1 VIALLAAAA
10 VALSSDA
17 VLTKYETVLK
27 AVHEPRVFT
36 VEYTLLQTGTR
47 TLEQTHRIFRSG
59 GDERDEII
67 AVNGTRTTR
76 PQVRIFRGRRYRY
89 TVSSL
94 APRPAAYD
102 FTFVGTHRNGRHV
115 DYVYDLTAKRP
126 AAFTLTRVTIDGVTF
141 LPGALAFVTRDHD
154 GHGEIHFAKAEK
166 WWVATSVSASASEP
180 GGTAHE
186 RLTFT
191 DWRFPSSLPAGTFG
205 PRPPVAS
212 GVLPP

>member
-1 VIALLAAAA
+1 MIALLAAAA
-10 VALSSDA
+10 VTLSSDA
-17 VLTKYETVLK
+17 VLTKYEAALR

-36 VEYTLLQTGTR
+36 VEYTLLQTGAR

-59 GDERDEII
+59 GDERDEIL

-94 APRPAAYD
+94 SPRPGAYD

-115 DYVYDLTAKRP
+115 DYVYDLMAKRQ
-126 AAFTLTRVTIDGVTF
+126 AAFTLTRVTIDGVNF
-141 LPGALAFVTRDHD
+141 LPATLAFVTRDHG
-154 GHGEIHFAKAEK
+154 GHGEIHFAKAQK
-166 WWVATSVSASASEP
+166 WWVATAVSASASEP

-186 RLTFT
+186 RLTFS
-191 DWRFPSSLPAGTFG
+191 DWRFPPSLPAGTFG
-205 PRPPVAS
+205 SRPPAAS

>member
-10 VALSSDA
+10 LALSPDA
-17 VLTKYETVLK
+17 VLTKYEAALK
-27 AVHEPRVFT
+27 AVHEPRIFT
-36 VEYTLLQTGTR
+36 TEYTLEQTGTR

-59 GDERDEII
+59 NNERDETI

-102 FTFVGTHRNGRHV
+102 FHFVGTHRNGHHV
-115 DYVYDLTAKRP
+115 DYVYDVTAKRP
-126 AAFTLTRVTIDGVTF
+126 QAFSLTRVTIDGVAF
-141 LPGALAFVTRDHD
+141 LPNTVAFVTRDHN
-154 GHGEIHFAKAEK
+154 GQGEITFAKSER
-166 WWVATSVSASASEP
+166 WWVATGASASADAP

-186 RLTFT
+186 RLTFSA
-191 DWRFPSSLPAGTFG
+191 WRFPPSLPAGTFAA
-205 PRPPVAS
+205 RPIPTPPA
-212 GVLPP
+212 LP

>member
-10 VALSSDA
+10 LALSPDA
-17 VLTKYETVLK
+17 VLTKYRAALK
-27 AVHEPRVFT
+27 AVREPRVFT
-36 VEYTLLQTGTR
+36 VEYTLEQTGTR

-67 AVNGTRTTR
+67 EVNGTRTTH

-94 APRPAAYD
+94 APRAAAYD
-102 FTFVGTHRNGRHV
+102 FTFVGTRRDGRHV

-126 AAFTLTRVTIDGVTF
+126 QAFTLTRITIDGVTF
-141 LPGALAFVTRDHD
+141 LPAALIFVTRDHD
-154 GHGEIHFAKAEK
+154 GRGEIHFAKAEK
-166 WWVATSVSASASEP
+166 WWVATTASASASEP

-186 RLTFT
+186 RLTFSA
-191 DWRFPSSLPAGTFG
+191 WRFPPSLPAGTFG
-205 PRPPVAS
+205 ARPHPTPQAL
-212 GVLPP
+212 LP